1 MGTIGEWTTTYLHF
15 VMQMYGHFL
24 EKQSAV
30 EAFGLFTAYLPLFY
44 ITVRP
49 LWNSATGD
57 EQYGFF
63 EKLFMTAILAY
74 MATLAVW
81 FFRGMGKLEVS
92 AAYFWM
98 GWFLA
103 AGGAL
108 AYSVKTGI
116 IARGIDRSGL
126 E

>member
-1 MGTIGEWTTTYLHF
+1 
-15 VMQMYGHFL
+15 MYGRFF

-49 LWNSATGD
+49 LWNGATHS
-57 EQYGFF
+57 EQEGFG
-63 EKLFMTAILAY
+63 EKLAATAMFAF
-74 MATLAVW
+74 MATLLVW

-92 AAYFWM
+92 ATYFWL
-98 GWFLA
+98 GWALA
-103 AGGAL
+103 VGGAL
-108 AYSVKTGI
+108 AYRIKTGI
-116 IARGIDRSGL
+116 IADGIKRSGL